1 MYAHII
7 ISFHKDEKISPEE
20 ALDMGREFA
29 DKFFSGYQSLIGVH
43 QDKDHLHVHIVTN
56 SVSYIDG
63 KKLHQTKHDLEK
75 QKKYTNKVCLERG
88 LKVTEKGKH
97 FDGTAMEEG
106 EIVVWSKD
114 KYNLIKNETKKSY
127 LAECAIAVL
136 EATKTIMLYLILFVS
151 SYYIGS

>member
-1 MYAHII
+1 M
-7 ISFHKDEKISPEE
+7 
-20 ALDMGREFA
+20 
-29 DKFFSGYQSLIGVH
+29 H